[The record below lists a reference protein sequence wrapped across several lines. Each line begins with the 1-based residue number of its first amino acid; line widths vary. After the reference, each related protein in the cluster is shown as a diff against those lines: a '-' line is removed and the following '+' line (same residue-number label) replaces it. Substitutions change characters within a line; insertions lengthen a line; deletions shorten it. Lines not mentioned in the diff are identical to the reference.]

1 MKKVLL
7 SLLIGALSFVSTVSL
22 HAEGVDSTLE
32 ATAETVEEVVEA
44 PAPVAIAE
52 VAPEVI
58 EAADEPRGF
67 QLLKKYFIEGGWVF
81 MSFVLVC
88 LILGLALIIERI
100 ITLNLATT
108 NTTTLLGKIDEKLS
122 AGNVSGAIEVCK
134 STQGPTASV
143 LHEGLKK
150 SGEGIEAVEKSV
162 ISYGS
167 VQMGNLEK
175 GLTWI
180 SLFISIAPML
190 GFMGTVIGMVQ
201 AFDNI
206 AKVGDV
212 SATAMAGD
220 IKVALLTTLFGLIT
234 AIILQVGYN
243 YIVAKVDGI
252 VNSMEDASISLV
264 DLLVSTKTI
273 K

>member
-7 SLLIGALSFVSTVSL
+7 SLLIGALSLISTVSL

-32 ATAETVEEVVEA
+32 ATAETVEEVVEVAAPVAEVVPA
-44 PAPVAIAE
+44 PAPE
-52 VAPEVI
+52 VV
-58 EAADEPRGF
+58 EAVDEPRGF

-108 NTTTLLGKIDEKLS
+108 NTTALLDKIDEKLS

-150 SGEGIEAVEKSV
+150 SSEGIEAVEKSV

-190 GFMGTVIGMVQ
+190 GFMGTVICMVQ

-206 AKVGDV
+206 AKV
-212 SATAMAGD
+212 
-220 IKVALLTTLFGLIT
+220 
-234 AIILQVGYN
+234 
-243 YIVAKVDGI
+243 
-252 VNSMEDASISLV
+252 
-264 DLLVSTKTI
+264 
-273 K
+273 